1 MVFTACPTVCPIMT
15 PNMREIQD
23 YAIEND
29 IDMKF
34 ISFSLDPEK

>member
-1 MVFTACPTVCPIMT
+1 
-15 PNMREIQD
+15 MREIQD